1 MTAVSTIT
9 PHLATLE
16 CPAVLRALP
25 GWLVWRYEQ
34 VAGEEKPRKV
44 PYYTAGGKRHGVQGR
59 PEDRQ
64 QLTSFDAARS
74 AAIRRG
80 LDGVGFCPMPEW
92 GVVALDFDGAL
103 LDGGL
108 HPDVERLVAGTY
120 AEWSPSGQGVRA
132 FMRGEIGNRKDH
144 RRIPFGFETFSSKGF
159 VTFTGNAL
167 PITELTDSTNT
178 VADITPDVLELC
190 TVRFG
195 RATPDADLGGPTAVE
210 PLGLTP
216 EQLREAL
223 DVLDPSMG
231 HDPWLKVG
239 MALHHETSG
248 EGFELWDEWS
258 SRGHQYP
265 GRDALM
271 PRWDSFGRGGQRPT
285 TAHLLVRMANDQG
298 AHIDI
303 AQLESADDFDVI
315 TPTTPAQPTS
325 DKPSRFKV
333 VPAGEF
339 ASGKPPT
346 WLVKDVLPAAD
357 LMLLIGE
364 SQAGKSF
371 VALDLAAAVARGVEW
386 RGKRVR
392 QGRVVYIAAEGAA
405 GVRNRLK
412 AYASVNDLDLLT
424 LNIGVIPAAPNLLMR
439 EDALEV
445 CREII
450 AAGGADLVIIDTF
463 AQVTPGANENAAED
477 MGKALANCRGFNVA
491 LRCPVLLVH
500 HMGKDASRGAR
511 GWSGLKAA
519 ADAELEVLRMPTG
532 RMLRVSKQKDGEDGL
547 SWGFDLDQV
556 PVGQDEDGEV
566 ITSCV
571 VREAAL
577 PAVQQ
582 VREFGRRM
590 GKWEAFVVAAINEI
604 AQSQTAGIE
613 LSAVIDAAVALGPKP
628 EEGKRDTR
636 KQHAKR
642 ALQALCDEPDSP
654 YFVED
659 GCLSLG

>member
-1 MTAVSTIT
+1 MTAVATIA
-9 PHLATLE
+9 PHLGQLQ
-16 CPAVLRALP
+16 CPDVLRALP

-34 VAGEEKPRKV
+34 VEGEKKPRKT
-44 PYYTAGGKRHGVQGR
+44 PYYTAGGKRHGAHGR

-64 QLTSFDAARS
+64 QLTTFDAARS
-74 AAIRRG
+74 AAARRG
-80 LDGVGFCPMPEW
+80 FDGVGFCPMPEW
-92 GVVALDFDGAL
+92 GITALDFDACVAA
-103 LDGGL
+103 GGVD
-108 HPDVERLVAGTY
+108 PAVERIVAGTY
-120 AEWSPSGQGVRA
+120 AEFSPSGNGVRA
-132 FMRGEIGNRKDH
+132 FVRGALVGNRKSN
-144 RRIPFGFETFSSKGF
+144 RGQAIGFETFHSNGF
-159 VTFTGNAL
+159 VTFTGNVL
-167 PITELTDSTNT
+167 PITELTEAQNT
-178 VADITPDVLELC
+178 VAEPGPELLALC
-190 TVRFG
+190 EDRFG
-195 RATPDADLGGPTAVE
+195 HTEPSAPADGTS
-210 PLGLTP
+210 PLGLTI

-223 DVLDPSMG
+223 DVLPRDM
-231 HDPWLKVG
+231 HYDDWLRVG

-248 EGFELWDEWS
+248 EEVGWQLWDEWS
-258 SRGHQYP
+258 ATSGKYGGSEY
-265 GRDALM
+265 GRYK
-271 PRWDSFGRGGQRPT
+271 WDSFGRGGQRPT
-285 TAHLLVRMANDQG
+285 TAHFLVRTANDHG
-298 AHIDI
+298 ARIEI
-303 AQLESADDFDVI
+303 AQLEADDFEVV
-315 TPTTPAQPTS
+315 TPAAAPAS

-333 VPAGEF
+333 VAASDF

-357 LMLLIGE
+357 LLLLIGE

-371 VALDLAAAVARGVEW
+371 VALDLAMAIALGVPW

-412 AYASVNDLDLLT
+412 AYASVHGVDLAT
-424 LNIGVIPAAPNLLMR
+424 VPIGVIPAAPNLLLR
-439 EDALEV
+439 DDALEV
-445 CREII
+445 AREII

-477 MGKALANCRGFNVA
+477 MGKALAHCRGFNVA

-500 HMGKDASRGAR
+500 HMGKDATRGAR

-519 ADAELEVLRMPTG
+519 ADAELEVLRLPTG

-556 PVGQDEDGEV
+556 PVGHDEDGDV

-582 VREFGRRM
+582 TREFGRRL
-590 GKWEAFVVAAINEI
+590 GKWEALVVAAIQEM
-604 AQSQTAGIE
+604 AESQTAGIE
-613 LSAVIDAAVALGPKP
+613 LDAVIEAAVARGPKP

-636 KQHAKR
+636 KQHARR
-642 ALQALCDEPDSP
+642 ALMALVDEPDSP
-654 YFVED
+654 YMVED
-659 GCLSLG
+659 GCLSIV